1 MWVRRPKYPLLSLL
15 TLSLPRC
22 HLKTTHE
29 SEKFETRKPFWS
41 SFSHWHVKVSPS
53 KRIALKIN
61 VTGLENMLLCI
72 IQPGNVTGWDSE
84 GVKWPVYKY
93 IYKPHPQ
100 QWQDLAS
107 VLPHGPGV
115 SSPLFRTDPLG
126 ASCAPALWPAPPVT
140 CALCCERGEALSVP
154 KNESDSW
161 ALVSSSNKENKYK
174 QWSKR
179 CEHAAVFQVE
189 MLTEGHNDPPV
200 QKAKG

>member
-53 KRIALKIN
+53 KRIALKI
-61 VTGLENMLLCI
+61 
-72 IQPGNVTGWDSE
+72 NVTGWDSE

-189 MLTEGHNDPPV
+189 MLTEGHNDPPCS
-200 QKAKG
+200 KS

>member
-1 MWVRRPKYPLLSLL
+1 M
-15 TLSLPRC
+15 
-22 HLKTTHE
+22 
-29 SEKFETRKPFWS
+29 
-41 SFSHWHVKVSPS
+41 KVSPS

-84 GVKWPVYKY
+84 GVKWPIYKY

-126 ASCAPALWPAPPVT
+126 ASCAPAL
-140 CALCCERGEALSVP
+140 
-154 KNESDSW
+154 
-161 ALVSSSNKENKYK
+161 
-174 QWSKR
+174 
-179 CEHAAVFQVE
+179 
-189 MLTEGHNDPPV
+189 
-200 QKAKG
+200 